1 MCKYEK
7 GVPGQGCARQMT
19 SDRSNNSGCLFPFGD
34 DLLAL
39 LVFSHI
45 LNENQQEEEL
55 GVEEDKLED
64 SCYEEDNDQWQE

>member
-1 MCKYEK
+1 
-7 GVPGQGCARQMT
+7 MT

-45 LNENQQEEEL
+45 VDENQKQEKL
-55 GVEEDKLED
+55 EEDLEE
-64 SCYEEDNDQWQE
+64 YEENQNDESLDDIDDDYDEWDQ